1 MENSIFENRV
11 SIYVND
17 ATTVQLVIWDL
28 KKEAHDFL
36 KKQIKL
42 ITSVSSK
49 IDDWVNHLKI
59 NGFDAELED
68 IHED

>member
-17 ATTVQLVIWDL
+17 TTTVQLVIWDL
-28 KKEAHDFL
+28 KKEAHAFL
-36 KKQIKL
+36 ENQIKL
-42 ITSVSSK
+42 ITSISSK
-49 IDDWVNHLKI
+49 KDDWVKHLKI